1 MENDALGNYVTAD
14 TVINNPDAHTL
25 VAQWE
30 NGTNTQYTVERY
42 VEKAADGNSDGTDTE
57 NSDTA
62 TKEYALYDK
71 SIGYGTTNEDVV
83 IDASLYGIAGYAFDE
98 NNLQNVLT
106 GTIKADG
113 STVFALYYNIKP
125 ADCFTVTYDYGRD
138 DMPYKT
144 LYVKDGETYGLPDI
158 GKTTDDHMKLVG
170 WRDDI
175 GVFNGNNATI
185 NHSDAHYTAVWEKDE
200 YTVFYR
206 LSNADFATQT
216 YSYNDT
222 DKLMGELFLLDPV
235 KDENGNIIKYYKFAG
250 WNTRRT
256 SPESSSFT
264 SLRILAV
271 PSSMAMWL
279 SWPQACILPSLWEA
293 KGRPVSSLTGRASI
307 SARSATVLPGL
318 PP

>member
-144 LYVKDGETYGLPDI
+144 L
-158 GKTTDDHMKLVG
+158 
-170 WRDDI
+170 
-175 GVFNGNNATI
+175 
-185 NHSDAHYTAVWEKDE
+185 
-200 YTVFYR
+200 
-206 LSNADFATQT
+206 
-216 YSYNDT
+216 
-222 DKLMGELFLLDPV
+222 
-235 KDENGNIIKYYKFAG
+235 
-250 WNTRRT
+250 
-256 SPESSSFT
+256 
-264 SLRILAV
+264 
-271 PSSMAMWL
+271 
-279 SWPQACILPSLWEA
+279 
-293 KGRPVSSLTGRASI
+293 
-307 SARSATVLPGL
+307 
-318 PP
+318 

>member
-1 MENDALGNYVTAD
+1 MENDHHIRNDMVL
-14 TVINNPDAHTL
+14 ISNPDAHTL

-57 NSDTA
+57 
-62 TKEYALYDK
+62 TKYVLYDK

-83 IDASLYGIAGYAFDE
+83 INASLYGIAGYAFDG
-98 NNLQNVLT
+98 NNSQNVLT

-144 LYVKDGETYGLPDI
+144 LYVKDGETYGLPDV
-158 GKTTDDHMKLVG
+158 GTTTDDHMKLVG

-175 GVFNGNNATI
+175 GVFNKDNYATI

-235 KDENGNIIKYYKFAG
+235 KDENGNIIKYYKFTG
-250 WNTRRT
+250 WNTRR
-256 SPESSSFT
+256 E
-264 SLRILAV
+264 R
-271 PSSMAMWL
+271 
-279 SWPQACILPSLWEA
+279 AC
-293 KGRPVSSLTGRASI
+293 RM
-307 SARSATVLPGL
+307 
-318 PP
+318 